1 MILLSLTLSA
11 LPVISSDSIALYF
24 STMNKTEI
32 KLETKFL
39 LKPFHMS
46 LKWNLCHFKSLKVNN
61 QNNIK

>member
-46 LKWNLCHFKSLKVNN
+46 LKWNLSF
-61 QNNIK
+61 